1 MSADVRNLSVAGPT
15 SPVALRDGSAVHLRP
30 VGARD
35 EAALR
40 AFLEGVSPESL
51 RRRFFGATDLARA
64 ATSLVG
70 DCGAG
75 DVGLIALAAGSTEI
89 VAHAASFRIDATRA
103 EAAFL
108 VTDRWQGLG
117 LGTLL
122 LSRLA
127 QDAEQRGVATL
138 VADVLPGSR
147 AMIAVFE
154 RCGYPVA
161 VRWDAQGVEVE
172 LDLAARI
179 PALARAA

>member
-1 MSADVRNLSVAGPT
+1 MSAVVRNLSVAGPS

-30 VGARD
+30 VGAHD
-35 EAALR
+35 EGALR
-40 AFLEGVSPESL
+40 AFLEGVSPGSL
-51 RRRFFGATDLARA
+51 RRRFCGATDLARA
-64 ATSLVG
+64 ATSLIG
-70 DCGAG
+70 DRGAG
-75 DVGLIALAAGSTEI
+75 DVGLIAHAAGSTEI
-89 VAHAASFRIDATRA
+89 VAHAGSFRIDASRA

-117 LGTLL
+117 LGTLM

-138 VADVLPGSR
+138 VADVLPGNR

-154 RCGYPVA
+154 RCGYPVE
-161 VRWDAQGVEVE
+161 VRWDGHGFEVKI
-172 LDLAARI
+172 DVASRM

>member
-1 MSADVRNLSVAGPT
+1 MSATVRNLSVAGPT
-15 SPVALRDGSAVHLRP
+15 SPVSLRDGSAVQLRP
-30 VGARD
+30 VGAHD

-40 AFLEGVSPESL
+40 AFLEGVSPESR

-64 ATSLVG
+64 ATSLIG
-70 DCGAG
+70 AGGAG
-75 DVGLIALAAGSTEI
+75 DVGLIAIAAGSTEI
-89 VAHAASFRIDATRA
+89 IAHAASFRIDANRA

-127 QDAEQRGVATL
+127 KDAEQRGIATL

-154 RCGYPVA
+154 RCGYPVE
-161 VRWDAQGVEVE
+161 VGWDGHGFEVKIDVAP
-172 LDLAARI
+172 LM
-179 PALARAA
+179 PGLARAA